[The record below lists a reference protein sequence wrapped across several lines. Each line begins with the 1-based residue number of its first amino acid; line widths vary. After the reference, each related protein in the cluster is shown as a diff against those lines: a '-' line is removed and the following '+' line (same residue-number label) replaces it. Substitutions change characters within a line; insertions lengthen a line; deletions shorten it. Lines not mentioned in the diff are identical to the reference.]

1 MTYPCN
7 SCNRDDGYPIC
18 LGDERCQRTPLPER
32 DPGLTNRAQGVYRK
46 FDVRR
51 TDGSSEPGGKH
62 HGCEHFVL
70 DVTHDPHA
78 RAALAAYAAAV
89 EATHPTLAA
98 DMRDRYGLAAAA
110 QPSPARMR
118 EALERIAQ
126 HSSSEWPE
134 RCQENVRTARTALAG
149 AA

>member
-1 MTYPCN
+1 MTTTPQL
-7 SCNRDDGYPIC
+7 P
-18 LGDERCQRTPLPER
+18 PLPER
-32 DPGLTNRAQGVYRK
+32 DPSLTNRAQGVYRK

-51 TDGSSEPGGKH
+51 TDGSSEPGEKH
-62 HGCEHFVL
+62 HGCEYFVL

-78 RAALAAYAAAV
+78 RAALAAYASAV

-98 DMRDRYGLAAAA
+98 DMRDRYGLAQ
-110 QPSPARMR
+110 QPSPDRMR
-118 EALERIAQ
+118 EALEQIAQ

-134 RCQENVRTARTALAG
+134 RCQANVRAARYALAG